1 MKPVKLGNEKALQIT
16 NALHIQEL
24 TNKISQYGIDIEY
37 KRYHFL
43 DKNRANELKQK
54 EHSFVL
60 NTYGAKFLLFL
71 TYVNFKPYALYI
83 NRKNATFFLVK
94 TRFDVSLYQD
104 TILEGETI
112 KINERWYFYVGDC
125 LVYKKTNLIVQ
136 SYVKRYEILGYIL
149 ANDYVSDSYMEP
161 FEIFKKEKYEYED
174 IIGVKNR
181 LIGTLPF
188 RVNGY
193 VFKCLENASYDILY
207 IFPECRNKQPDDGGG
222 TIVPPLSPPN
232 GGGTTVP
239 PLPPL
244 NGVNNSSTLTTKCG
258 VNNSSTLTTKSGGG
272 SSSTLTTKCGGENS
286 SSNMRRA
293 MQQQVKQQV
302 QSTQQSV
309 HVQTKGKDDAT
320 FLMKK
325 TEFPDVYEIY
335 MFDSSNSKKAKIG
348 YAGIPNIECSVMVKN
363 WFIDKEEIYAKC
375 KKNPVNDKWIPVQ
388 LL

>member
-24 TNKISQYGIDIEY
+24 SNKISQYGIDIEY

-60 NTYGAKFLLFL
+60 NTYGAKYLLFL

-83 NRKNATFFLVK
+83 NRKNSTFFLVK

-104 TILEGETI
+104 TMLEGETI
-112 KINERWYFYVGDC
+112 KINEKWYFYVGDC
-125 LVYKKTNLIVQ
+125 LVYKKANLVVK
-136 SYVKRYEILGYIL
+136 SYSNRYEILGNIL
-149 ANDYVSDSYMEP
+149 ANDYVSDPYMEP
-161 FEIFKKEKYEYED
+161 FELIRKDRYEYED
-174 IIGVKNR
+174 IMGVKNE
-181 LIGTLPF
+181 LIEKLPF

-193 VFKCLENASYDILY
+193 VFKCLEAASYDILY
-207 IFPECRNKQPDDGGG
+207 IFPECRNKQPDDESPKNAGG
-222 TIVPPLSPPN
+222 TQ
-232 GGGTTVP
+232 
-239 PLPPL
+239 
-244 NGVNNSSTLTTKCG
+244 
-258 VNNSSTLTTKSGGG
+258 
-272 SSSTLTTKCGGENS
+272 
-286 SSNMRRA
+286 R
-293 MQQQVKQQV
+293 
-302 QSTQQSV
+302 STQCHIEEGNKTSTIGRQSNDDIIQTPSQPGKQ
-309 HVQTKGKDDAT
+309 VQTKCKDEAK

-335 MFDSSNSKKAKIG
+335 MFDSSQAKKAKVG

-375 KKNPVNDKWIPVQ
+375 KKNPVNEKWIPVQ
-388 LL
+388 LM

>member
-24 TNKISQYGIDIEY
+24 TNRISQYGIDIEY

-60 NTYGAKFLLFL
+60 NTYGAKYLLFL

-83 NRKNATFFLVK
+83 NRKNSTFFLVK
-94 TRFDVSLYQD
+94 TRFDVTLYQD
-104 TILEGETI
+104 TMFEGETI
-112 KINERWYFYVGDC
+112 KINEKWYFYVGDC
-125 LVYKKTNLIVQ
+125 LVYKKANLIVQ
-136 SYVKRYEILGYIL
+136 SYTKRYEILENIL

-161 FEIFKKEKYEYED
+161 FELIRKDKYEYED

-181 LIGTLPF
+181 LISSLPF

-193 VFKCLENASYDILY
+193 VFKCLEVASYDILY
-207 IFPECRNKQPDDGGG
+207 IFPECRNKQPDDESPKNGGNDCSKI
-222 TIVPPLSPPN
+222 TTPN
-232 GGGTTVP
+232 GRNDCSG
-239 PLPPL
+239 
-244 NGVNNSSTLTTKCG
+244 NDSSQTSRTYSGNASSQITPKC
-258 VNNSSTLTTKSGGG
+258 NDNIIQITS
-272 SSSTLTTKCGGENS
+272 
-286 SSNMRRA
+286 
-293 MQQQVKQQV
+293 QQVKQH
-302 QSTQQSV
+302 QQ
-309 HVQTKGKDDAT
+309 KGKDEAK

-363 WFIDKEEIYAKC
+363 WFLDKDEIYAKC
-375 KKNPVNDKWIPVQ
+375 KKNPVNEKWIPVQ

>member
-60 NTYGAKFLLFL
+60 NTYGAKYLLFL

-83 NRKNATFFLVK
+83 NRKNSTFFLVK
-94 TRFDVSLYQD
+94 TRFDINLYQD
-104 TILEGETI
+104 TMFEGETI
-112 KINERWYFYVGDC
+112 KINEKWYFYVGDC
-125 LVYKKTNLIVQ
+125 LVYKKVNIIVQ
-136 SYVKRYEILGYIL
+136 SYVKRYEILGNIL
-149 ANDYVSDSYMEP
+149 ENDYVSDSYMEP
-161 FEIFKKEKYEYED
+161 FKLIKKDKYDYED

-207 IFPECRNKQPDDGGG
+207 IFPECRNKQIDDE
-222 TIVPPLSPPN
+222 SPK
-232 GGGTTVP
+232 
-239 PLPPL
+239 
-244 NGVNNSSTLTTKCG
+244 NS
-258 VNNSSTLTTKSGGG
+258 VGG
-272 SSSTLTTKCGGENS
+272 SV
-286 SSNMRRA
+286 
-293 MQQQVKQQV
+293 QQPAQQSAQHIKQSQ
-302 QSTQQSV
+302 QSTQHMQSKV
-309 HVQTKGKDDAT
+309 KDDAV

-363 WFIDKEEIYAKC
+363 WFLDKEEIYAKC
-375 KKNPVNDKWIPVQ
+375 KKNPVNEKWIPVQ
-388 LL
+388 LV

>member
-60 NTYGAKFLLFL
+60 NTYGAKYLLFL

-83 NRKNATFFLVK
+83 NRKNSTFFLVK

-104 TILEGETI
+104 TMFEGETI
-112 KINERWYFYVGDC
+112 KINEKWYFYVGDC
-125 LVYKKTNLIVQ
+125 LVYKKANIVVQ
-136 SYVKRYEILGYIL
+136 SYTKRYEILGNIL
-149 ANDYVSDSYMEP
+149 ANDYVSDPYMEP
-161 FEIFKKEKYEYED
+161 FELIKKEKYEYQD
-174 IIGVKNR
+174 ILGVKNK
-181 LIGTLPF
+181 LISSLPF

-207 IFPECRNKQPDDGGG
+207 IFPECRNKQPEEE
-222 TIVPPLSPPN
+222 SPKPN
-232 GGGTTVP
+232 IGGTTIQI
-239 PLPPL
+239 
-244 NGVNNSSTLTTKCG
+244 
-258 VNNSSTLTTKSGGG
+258 
-272 SSSTLTTKCGGENS
+272 
-286 SSNMRRA
+286 
-293 MQQQVKQQV
+293 QQPNQT
-302 QSTQQSV
+302 QSQPHA
-309 HVQTKGKDDAT
+309 HVQTQSKCKDEAK

-348 YAGIPNIECSVMVKN
+348 YAGIPNIECSVMVKK

-375 KKNPVNDKWIPVQ
+375 KKNPVNEKWIPVQ
-388 LL
+388 LM

>member
-24 TNKISQYGIDIEY
+24 TNKINQYGIDIEY

-112 KINERWYFYVGDC
+112 KINEKWYFYVGDC
-125 LVYKKTNLIVQ
+125 LVYKKANIIVQ
-136 SYVKRYEILGYIL
+136 SYVKRYEILRNIL

-161 FEIFKKEKYEYED
+161 FQIIIKDKYEYED
-174 IIGVKNR
+174 IIGVKNK
-181 LIGTLPF
+181 LIEILPF

-207 IFPECRNKQPDDGGG
+207 IFPECRNKQADDVGNCSPPLTPPCPRGG
-222 TIVPPLSPPN
+222 T
-232 GGGTTVP
+232 
-239 PLPPL
+239 
-244 NGVNNSSTLTTKCG
+244 
-258 VNNSSTLTTKSGGG
+258 
-272 SSSTLTTKCGGENS
+272 
-286 SSNMRRA
+286 
-293 MQQQVKQQV
+293 QQQVQQPVQQPVKQKM
-302 QSTQQSV
+302 QSAQQP
-309 HVQTKGKDDAT
+309 KGKDDAT

-375 KKNPVNDKWIPVQ
+375 KKNPVNDKWIPLQEVQ
-388 LL
+388 SL

>member
-16 NALHIQEL
+16 NTLHIQEL
-24 TNKISQYGIDIEY
+24 TNRISQYGIDIEY

-60 NTYGAKFLLFL
+60 NTYGAKYLLFL

-83 NRKNATFFLVK
+83 NRKNSTFFLVK

-104 TILEGETI
+104 TMFEGETI
-112 KINERWYFYVGDC
+112 KINEKWYFYVGDC
-125 LVYKKTNLIVQ
+125 LVHKKTNLVVK
-136 SYVKRYEILGYIL
+136 SYTTRYEILGNIL

-161 FEIFKKEKYEYED
+161 FELIQKDKFEYED
-174 IIGVKNR
+174 IMGVKNR
-181 LIGTLPF
+181 LIEKLPF

-193 VFKCLENASYDILY
+193 VFKCLEAASYDILY
-207 IFPECRNKQPDDGGG
+207 IFPECRNKQPDDE
-222 TIVPPLSPPN
+222 SPKN
-232 GGGTTVP
+232 GGNYRS
-239 PLPPL
+239 PLTPNIGGN
-244 NGVNNSSTLTTKCG
+244 NGSTNHQEVKNSSFSNCQEEGAVQSQVKQK
-258 VNNSSTLTTKSGGG
+258 VQQSS
-272 SSSTLTTKCGGENS
+272 NI
-286 SSNMRRA
+286 SSNMPA
-293 MQQQVKQQV
+293 
-302 QSTQQSV
+302 
-309 HVQTKGKDDAT
+309 KGKDEAK

-335 MFDSSNSKKAKIG
+335 MFDSSNSKRAKVG

-375 KKNPVNDKWIPVQ
+375 KKNPINEKWIPVQ
-388 LL
+388 LC

>member
-16 NALHIQEL
+16 NTLHIQEL
-24 TNKISQYGIDIEY
+24 TNRISQYGIDIEY

-60 NTYGAKFLLFL
+60 NTYGAKYLLFL

-83 NRKNATFFLVK
+83 NRKNSTFFLVK

-104 TILEGETI
+104 TMFEGETI
-112 KINERWYFYVGDC
+112 KINEKWYFYVGDC
-125 LVYKKTNLIVQ
+125 LVYKKANIVVK
-136 SYVKRYEILGYIL
+136 SYTTRYEILGNIL

-161 FEIFKKEKYEYED
+161 FELIRKDKFEYED
-174 IIGVKNR
+174 IIGVKNG
-181 LIGTLPF
+181 LVGSLPF

-193 VFKCLENASYDILY
+193 VFKCLEAASYDILY
-207 IFPECRNKQPDDGGG
+207 IFPECRNKQPDDE
-222 TIVPPLSPPN
+222 SPKN
-232 GGGTTVP
+232 VGQS
-239 PLPPL
+239 
-244 NGVNNSSTLTTKCG
+244 NSS
-258 VNNSSTLTTKSGGG
+258 VVVQSGGNTIQQP
-272 SSSTLTTKCGGENS
+272 S
-286 SSNMRRA
+286 
-293 MQQQVKQQV
+293 QQVAQV
-302 QSTQQSV
+302 QP
-309 HVQTKGKDDAT
+309 KGKDEAK

-335 MFDSSNSKKAKIG
+335 MFDSSNSKKAKVG

-363 WFIDKEEIYAKC
+363 WFLDKEEIYAKC

-388 LL
+388 LM

>member
-136 SYVKRYEILGYIL
+136 SYVKRYEILGNIL

-161 FEIFKKEKYEYED
+161 FEIIKKEKYEYED

-222 TIVPPLSPPN
+222 TIVPPLSPPI

>member
-60 NTYGAKFLLFL
+60 NTYGAKYLLFL

-83 NRKNATFFLVK
+83 NRKNSTFFLVK

-104 TILEGETI
+104 TMFEGETI
-112 KINERWYFYVGDC
+112 KINEKWYFYVGDC
-125 LVYKKTNLIVQ
+125 LVYKKTNMVVQ
-136 SYVKRYEILGYIL
+136 SYTKRYEILGNIL
-149 ANDYVSDSYMEP
+149 ANDYVSDPYMEP
-161 FEIFKKEKYEYED
+161 FELIRKDKYEYED
-174 IIGVKNR
+174 ILGVKNG
-181 LIGTLPF
+181 LISSLPF

-193 VFKCLENASYDILY
+193 VFKCLEAASYDILY
-207 IFPECRNKQPDDGGG
+207 IFPECRNKQPDDE
-222 TIVPPLSPPN
+222 SPK
-232 GGGTTVP
+232 
-239 PLPPL
+239 
-244 NGVNNSSTLTTKCG
+244 NSVSI
-258 VNNSSTLTTKSGGG
+258 TKSADEIMQP
-272 SSSTLTTKCGGENS
+272 SSQPIL
-286 SSNMRRA
+286 
-293 MQQQVKQQV
+293 
-302 QSTQQSV
+302 QS
-309 HVQTKGKDDAT
+309 KGKDEAK

-335 MFDSSNSKKAKIG
+335 MFDSSNSKKAKVG

-363 WFIDKEEIYAKC
+363 WFIDKDEIYAKC
-375 KKNPVNDKWIPVQ
+375 KKNPVNEKWIPVQ
-388 LL
+388 LM

>member
-16 NALHIQEL
+16 NTMHIQEL
-24 TNKISQYGIDIEY
+24 TNRISQYGIDIEY

-60 NTYGAKFLLFL
+60 NTYGAKYLLFL

-83 NRKNATFFLVK
+83 NRKNSKFFLVK

-104 TILEGETI
+104 TIFEGETI
-112 KINERWYFYVGDC
+112 KINEKWYFYVGDC
-125 LVYKKTNLIVQ
+125 LVHKKTNLVVK
-136 SYVKRYEILGYIL
+136 SYTTRYEILGNIF

-161 FEIFKKEKYEYED
+161 FELIQKNKFEYDD
-174 IIGVKNR
+174 IMGVKNR
-181 LIGTLPF
+181 LIEKLPF

-193 VFKCLENASYDILY
+193 VFKCLEAASYDILY
-207 IFPECRNKQPDDGGG
+207 IFPECRNKQPDEE
-222 TIVPPLSPPN
+222 SPKN
-232 GGGTTVP
+232 GG
-239 PLPPL
+239 
-244 NGVNNSSTLTTKCG
+244 N
-258 VNNSSTLTTKSGGG
+258 
-272 SSSTLTTKCGGENS
+272 SSSTLS
-286 SSNMRRA
+286 S
-293 MQQQVKQQV
+293 
-302 QSTQQSV
+302 QSV
-309 HVQTKGKDDAT
+309 GNIIQQPFQQKCKDEAK

-335 MFDSSNSKKAKIG
+335 MFDSSNAKKAKIG

-375 KKNPVNDKWIPVQ
+375 KKNPVNEKWIPVQ
-388 LL
+388 LM

>member
-24 TNKISQYGIDIEY
+24 TNRISQYGIDIEY

-60 NTYGAKFLLFL
+60 NTYGAKYLLFL

-83 NRKNATFFLVK
+83 NRKNSTFFLVK

-104 TILEGETI
+104 TMFEGETI
-112 KINERWYFYVGDC
+112 KINEKWYFYVGDC
-125 LVYKKTNLIVQ
+125 LVYKKANLVVK
-136 SYVKRYEILGYIL
+136 SYSNRYEILGNIL

-161 FEIFKKEKYEYED
+161 FELIRKDKYEYED
-174 IIGVKNR
+174 ILGVKNG
-181 LIGTLPF
+181 LISLLPF

-193 VFKCLENASYDILY
+193 VFKCLEAASYDILY
-207 IFPECRNKQPDDGGG
+207 IFPECRNKQPDDESPKNGGNYRSSL
-222 TIVPPLSPPN
+222 TLANDKSFATLANDKSFATPPN
-232 GGGTTVP
+232 GGNDKSFATLANDKSFATP
-239 PLPPL
+239 P
-244 NGVNNSSTLTTKCG
+244 NGGNS
-258 VNNSSTLTTKSGGG
+258 ND
-272 SSSTLTTKCGGENS
+272 EI
-286 SSNMRRA
+286 
-293 MQQQVKQQV
+293 KQHQP
-302 QSTQQSV
+302 
-309 HVQTKGKDDAT
+309 KGKDDAK

-335 MFDSSNSKKAKIG
+335 MFDSSNSKKAKVG

-388 LL
+388 LA

>member
-125 LVYKKTNLIVQ
+125 LVYKKANLIVQ
-136 SYVKRYEILGYIL
+136 SYVKRYEILENIL

-161 FEIFKKEKYEYED
+161 FEIIMKEKYEYED
-174 IIGVKNR
+174 ILGVKNR
-181 LIGTLPF
+181 LIVTLPF

-207 IFPECRNKQPDDGGG
+207 IFPECRNKQADDGGG
-222 TIVPPLSPPN
+222 TTVPPLSPPN

-239 PLPPL
+239 PLPPQI
-244 NGVNNSSTLTTKCG
+244 
-258 VNNSSTLTTKSGGG
+258 GGKG
-272 SSSTLTTKCGGENS
+272 SSPFPPFGGDSS
-286 SSNMRRA
+286 SSNMKRA
-293 MQQQVKQQV
+293 MQQPVKQPVKQQV
-302 QSTQQSV
+302 QSAQQSA

-375 KKNPVNDKWIPVQ
+375 KKNPVNEKWIPLQPV
-388 LL
+388 

>member
-24 TNKISQYGIDIEY
+24 TNRISQYGIDIEY

-60 NTYGAKFLLFL
+60 NTYGAKYLLFL

-83 NRKNATFFLVK
+83 NRKNSTFFLVK

-104 TILEGETI
+104 TMFEGETI
-112 KINERWYFYVGDC
+112 KINEKWYFYVGDC
-125 LVYKKTNLIVQ
+125 LVYKKANIVVK
-136 SYVKRYEILGYIL
+136 SYTTRYEILGNIL

-161 FEIFKKEKYEYED
+161 FELIRKDKFEYED
-174 IIGVKNR
+174 IIGVKNG
-181 LIGTLPF
+181 LVGSLPF

-193 VFKCLENASYDILY
+193 VFKCLEAASYDILY
-207 IFPECRNKQPDDGGG
+207 IFPECRNKQPDDE
-222 TIVPPLSPPN
+222 SPKN
-232 GGGTTVP
+232 VGQ
-239 PLPPL
+239 
-244 NGVNNSSTLTTKCG
+244 SS
-258 VNNSSTLTTKSGGG
+258 SSVVVQSGGNTIQQP
-272 SSSTLTTKCGGENS
+272 S
-286 SSNMRRA
+286 
-293 MQQQVKQQV
+293 QQVAQV
-302 QSTQQSV
+302 SI
-309 HVQTKGKDDAT
+309 KGKDEAK

-335 MFDSSNSKKAKIG
+335 MFDSSNSKKAKVG

-363 WFIDKEEIYAKC
+363 WFLDKEEIYAKC
-375 KKNPVNDKWIPVQ
+375 KKNPVNEKWIPVQ

>member
-24 TNKISQYGIDIEY
+24 TNRISQYGIDIEY

-60 NTYGAKFLLFL
+60 NTYGAKYLLFL

-83 NRKNATFFLVK
+83 NRKNSTFFLVK

-104 TILEGETI
+104 TMLEGETI
-112 KINERWYFYVGDC
+112 KINEKWYFYVGDC
-125 LVYKKTNLIVQ
+125 LVYKKTNLVVQ
-136 SYVKRYEILGYIL
+136 SYTKRCEILGNIL

-161 FEIFKKEKYEYED
+161 FELIRKDKYEYED
-174 IIGVKNR
+174 LMGVKNG
-181 LIGTLPF
+181 LIGKLPF

-193 VFKCLENASYDILY
+193 VFKCLEAASYDILY
-207 IFPECRNKQPDDGGG
+207 IFPECRNKQLDNE
-222 TIVPPLSPPN
+222 SP
-232 GGGTTVP
+232 
-239 PLPPL
+239 
-244 NGVNNSSTLTTKCG
+244 
-258 VNNSSTLTTKSGGG
+258 KSGGNSG
-272 SSSTLTTKCGGENS
+272 STNRQEEGSVQS
-286 SSNMRRA
+286 
-293 MQQQVKQQV
+293 QVKQKI
-302 QSTQQSV
+302 QQSSNIASNIP
-309 HVQTKGKDDAT
+309 TKGKDEAK

-335 MFDSSNSKKAKIG
+335 MFDSSNTKKAKVG

-363 WFIDKEEIYAKC
+363 WFLDKEEIYAKC
-375 KKNPVNDKWIPVQ
+375 KKNPVNEKWIPVQ
-388 LL
+388 LM

>member
-24 TNKISQYGIDIEY
+24 TNRISQYGIDIEY

-60 NTYGAKFLLFL
+60 NTYGAKYLLFL

-83 NRKNATFFLVK
+83 NRKNSTFFLVK

-104 TILEGETI
+104 TMFEGETI
-112 KINERWYFYVGDC
+112 KINEKWYFYVGDC
-125 LVYKKTNLIVQ
+125 LVYKKANIVVK
-136 SYVKRYEILGYIL
+136 SYTTRYEILGNIL

-161 FEIFKKEKYEYED
+161 FEIIRKDKYEYED
-174 IIGVKNR
+174 IMGVKNG
-181 LIGTLPF
+181 LIGSLPF

-193 VFKCLENASYDILY
+193 VFKCLEAASYDILY
-207 IFPECRNKQPDDGGG
+207 IFPECRNKQPDDE
-222 TIVPPLSPPN
+222 SPKN
-232 GGGTTVP
+232 VGQS
-239 PLPPL
+239 
-244 NGVNNSSTLTTKCG
+244 NSS
-258 VNNSSTLTTKSGGG
+258 VVVQSGGN
-272 SSSTLTTKCGGENS
+272 TI
-286 SSNMRRA
+286 
-293 MQQQVKQQV
+293 QQPSQQAA
-302 QSTQQSV
+302 QQAA
-309 HVQTKGKDDAT
+309 QFQPKGKDEAK

-335 MFDSSNSKKAKIG
+335 MFDSSNSKKAKVG

-363 WFIDKEEIYAKC
+363 WFLDKEEIYAKC
-375 KKNPVNDKWIPVQ
+375 KKNPVNEKWIPVQ

>member
-24 TNKISQYGIDIEY
+24 TNRISQYGIDIEY

-60 NTYGAKFLLFL
+60 NTYGAKYLLFL

-83 NRKNATFFLVK
+83 NRKNSTFFLVK

-104 TILEGETI
+104 TMFEGETI
-112 KINERWYFYVGDC
+112 KINEKWYFYVGDC
-125 LVYKKTNLIVQ
+125 LVYKKANLVVK
-136 SYVKRYEILGYIL
+136 SYSNRYEILGNIL

-161 FEIFKKEKYEYED
+161 FELIRKDKYEYED
-174 IIGVKNR
+174 IMGVKNG
-181 LIGTLPF
+181 LIGKLPF

-193 VFKCLENASYDILY
+193 VFKCLEAASYDILY
-207 IFPECRNKQPDDGGG
+207 IFPECRNGGG
-222 TIVPPLSPPN
+222 
-232 GGGTTVP
+232 
-239 PLPPL
+239 
-244 NGVNNSSTLTTKCG
+244 
-258 VNNSSTLTTKSGGG
+258 
-272 SSSTLTTKCGGENS
+272 NS
-286 SSNMRRA
+286 SSPHATPCIVESGNKISTLA
-293 MQQQVKQQV
+293 TKSNDEVKQ
-302 QSTQQSV
+302 
-309 HVQTKGKDDAT
+309 VQTKGKDESK

-335 MFDSSNSKKAKIG
+335 MFDSSNAKKAKVG

>member
-24 TNKISQYGIDIEY
+24 TNKINQYGIDIEY

-60 NTYGAKFLLFL
+60 NTYGGKFLLFL

-112 KINERWYFYVGDC
+112 KINEKWYFYVGDC
-125 LVYKKTNLIVQ
+125 LVYKKANIIVQ
-136 SYVKRYEILGYIL
+136 SYVKRYEILGNIL
-149 ANDYVSDSYMEP
+149 KSEYVSDSYMEP
-161 FEIFKKEKYEYED
+161 FQLIMKDKYEYED
-174 IIGVKNR
+174 IIGVKNK

-207 IFPECRNKQPDDGGG
+207 IFPECRNKQTDDGGNYSSPI
-222 TIVPPLSPPN
+222 TPPCPRGATQHP
-232 GGGTTVP
+232 V
-239 PLPPL
+239 
-244 NGVNNSSTLTTKCG
+244 
-258 VNNSSTLTTKSGGG
+258 
-272 SSSTLTTKCGGENS
+272 
-286 SSNMRRA
+286 
-293 MQQQVKQQV
+293 QQSVQQPVQQSVQQPVKQKM
-302 QSTQQSV
+302 QSAQQSV
-309 HVQTKGKDDAT
+309 HIQPKGKDDAT

-348 YAGIPNIECSVMVKN
+348 YAGIPNIECSVMVKK

-375 KKNPVNDKWIPVQ
+375 KKNPVNDKWIPLQEVQ
-388 LL
+388 SV

>member
-60 NTYGAKFLLFL
+60 NTYGAKYLLFL

-83 NRKNATFFLVK
+83 NRKNSTFFLVK

-104 TILEGETI
+104 TMFEGETI
-112 KINERWYFYVGDC
+112 KINEKWYFYVGDC
-125 LVYKKTNLIVQ
+125 LVYKKTNMVVQ
-136 SYVKRYEILGYIL
+136 SYTKRYEILGNIL

-161 FEIFKKEKYEYED
+161 FELIRKYKYEYED
-174 IIGVKNR
+174 ILGVKNG
-181 LIGTLPF
+181 LISSLPF

-193 VFKCLENASYDILY
+193 VFKCLEAASYDILY
-207 IFPECRNKQPDDGGG
+207 IFPECRNKQPDDESPKNGGNYHS
-222 TIVPPLSPPN
+222 PLTPPN
-232 GGGTTVP
+232 VGNNSYQTTKKSI
-239 PLPPL
+239 
-244 NGVNNSSTLTTKCG
+244 GNNSSQTTRTNG
-258 VNNSSTLTTKSGGG
+258 GNDSSQITNCSDSQKVATFP
-272 SSSTLTTKCGGENS
+272 
-286 SSNMRRA
+286 A
-293 MQQQVKQQV
+293 
-302 QSTQQSV
+302 
-309 HVQTKGKDDAT
+309 KGKDEAK

-335 MFDSSNSKKAKIG
+335 MFDSSNSKKAKVG
-348 YAGIPNIECSVMVKN
+348 YAGIPNIECSIMVKN
-363 WFIDKEEIYAKC
+363 WFQDKEELYAKC
-375 KKNPVNDKWIPVQ
+375 KKNPVNEKWIPVQ
-388 LL
+388 LA

>member
-24 TNKISQYGIDIEY
+24 TNRISQYGIDIEY

-60 NTYGAKFLLFL
+60 NTYGAKYLLFL

-83 NRKNATFFLVK
+83 NRKNSTFFLVK

-104 TILEGETI
+104 TIFEGETI
-112 KINERWYFYVGDC
+112 KINEKWYFYVGDC
-125 LVYKKTNLIVQ
+125 LVYKKANIVVQ
-136 SYVKRYEILGYIL
+136 SYTKRYEILGNIL

-161 FEIFKKEKYEYED
+161 FELIRKDKYEYDD
-174 IIGVKNR
+174 IMGVKNS
-181 LIGTLPF
+181 LISTLPF

-193 VFKCLENASYDILY
+193 VFKCLEMASYDILY
-207 IFPECRNKQPDDGGG
+207 IFPECRNKQPEDGN
-222 TIVPPLSPPN
+222 SPPHAVVDDAK
-232 GGGTTVP
+232 TP
-239 PLPPL
+239 Q
-244 NGVNNSSTLTTKCG
+244 SS
-258 VNNSSTLTTKSGGG
+258 
-272 SSSTLTTKCGGENS
+272 
-286 SSNMRRA
+286 
-293 MQQQVKQQV
+293 QQVVPV
-302 QSTQQSV
+302 QLKS
-309 HVQTKGKDDAT
+309 KDEAT

-335 MFDSSNSKKAKIG
+335 MFDSSNSKKAKVG

-363 WFIDKEEIYAKC
+363 WFLEKDEIYAKC
-375 KKNPVNDKWIPVQ
+375 KKNPVNEKWIPVQ

>member
-16 NALHIQEL
+16 NTMHIQEL
-24 TNKISQYGIDIEY
+24 TNRISQYGIDIEY

-60 NTYGAKFLLFL
+60 NTYGAKYLLFL

-83 NRKNATFFLVK
+83 NRKNSTFFLVK

-104 TILEGETI
+104 TMLEGETI
-112 KINERWYFYVGDC
+112 KINEKWYFYVGDC
-125 LVYKKTNLIVQ
+125 LVYKKTNLVVQ
-136 SYVKRYEILGYIL
+136 SYTKRCEILGNIL

-161 FEIFKKEKYEYED
+161 FELIRKEKYDYED
-174 IIGVKNR
+174 IMGVKNG
-181 LIGTLPF
+181 LIGKLPF

-193 VFKCLENASYDILY
+193 VFKCLEAASYDILY
-207 IFPECRNKQPDDGGG
+207 IFPECRNKQPDDE
-222 TIVPPLSPPN
+222 SP
-232 GGGTTVP
+232 
-239 PLPPL
+239 
-244 NGVNNSSTLTTKCG
+244 
-258 VNNSSTLTTKSGGG
+258 KSGGNTG
-272 SSSTLTTKCGGENS
+272 STNRQEVGNS
-286 SSNMRRA
+286 SSSNR
-293 MQQQVKQQV
+293 QEEGSVQSQVKQKI
-302 QSTQQSV
+302 QQSSNIAS
-309 HVQTKGKDDAT
+309 HIPEKGKNEAK

-335 MFDSSNSKKAKIG
+335 MFDSSNSKKAKVG

-388 LL
+388 LM

>member
-136 SYVKRYEILGYIL
+136 SYVKRYEILGNIL

-161 FEIFKKEKYEYED
+161 FEIIKKEKYEYED

-244 NGVNNSSTLTTKCG
+244 NGGNNSSTLTTKCG

>member
-16 NALHIQEL
+16 NTMHIQEL
-24 TNKISQYGIDIEY
+24 TNRISQYGIDIEY

-60 NTYGAKFLLFL
+60 NTYGAKYLLFL

-83 NRKNATFFLVK
+83 NRKNSTFFLVK

-104 TILEGETI
+104 TMLEGETI
-112 KINERWYFYVGDC
+112 KINEKWYFYVGDC
-125 LVYKKTNLIVQ
+125 LVYKKTNLVVQ
-136 SYVKRYEILGYIL
+136 SYTKRCEILGNIL

-161 FEIFKKEKYEYED
+161 FELIRKEKYDYED
-174 IIGVKNR
+174 IMGVKNG
-181 LIGTLPF
+181 LIEKLPF

-193 VFKCLENASYDILY
+193 VFKCLEAASYDILY
-207 IFPECRNKQPDDGGG
+207 IFPECRNKQPDDE
-222 TIVPPLSPPN
+222 SP
-232 GGGTTVP
+232 
-239 PLPPL
+239 
-244 NGVNNSSTLTTKCG
+244 
-258 VNNSSTLTTKSGGG
+258 KSGGNSG
-272 SSSTLTTKCGGENS
+272 STNRQEEGSVQS
-286 SSNMRRA
+286 
-293 MQQQVKQQV
+293 QVKQKI
-302 QSTQQSV
+302 QQSSNIAS
-309 HVQTKGKDDAT
+309 HMPTKGKDEAK

-335 MFDSSNSKKAKIG
+335 MFDSSNSKKAKVG

-363 WFIDKEEIYAKC
+363 WFLDKEEIYAKC

-388 LL
+388 LM

>member
-24 TNKISQYGIDIEY
+24 TNRISQYGIDIEY

-60 NTYGAKFLLFL
+60 NTYGAKYLLFL

-83 NRKNATFFLVK
+83 NRKNSTFFLVK

-104 TILEGETI
+104 TMLEGETI
-112 KINERWYFYVGDC
+112 KINEKWYFYVGDC
-125 LVYKKTNLIVQ
+125 LVYKKTNMVVQ
-136 SYVKRYEILGYIL
+136 SYTKRCEILGNIL

-161 FEIFKKEKYEYED
+161 FELIKKDKYEYED
-174 IIGVKNR
+174 IMGVKNR
-181 LIGTLPF
+181 LIGKLPF

-193 VFKCLENASYDILY
+193 VFKCLEAASYDILY
-207 IFPECRNKQPDDGGG
+207 IFPECRNKQPDDE
-222 TIVPPLSPPN
+222 SPKN
-232 GGGTTVP
+232 GGGTQR
-239 PLPPL
+239 
-244 NGVNNSSTLTTKCG
+244 STLCHIEEGNKT
-258 VNNSSTLTTKSGGG
+258 STIGRQ
-272 SSSTLTTKCGGENS
+272 
-286 SSNMRRA
+286 SNDDIIQTPSQRG
-293 MQQQVKQQV
+293 KQ
-302 QSTQQSV
+302 
-309 HVQTKGKDDAT
+309 VQTKCKDEAK

-335 MFDSSNSKKAKIG
+335 MFDSSNSKKAKVG

-363 WFIDKEEIYAKC
+363 WFIDKDEIYAKC

-388 LL
+388 LM

>member
-16 NALHIQEL
+16 NTMHIQEL
-24 TNKISQYGIDIEY
+24 TNRISQYGIDIEY

-43 DKNRANELKQK
+43 DKNRANELKQN

-60 NTYGAKFLLFL
+60 NTFGAKYLLFL

-83 NRKNATFFLVK
+83 NRKNSTFFLVK

-104 TILEGETI
+104 TMFEGETI
-112 KINERWYFYVGDC
+112 KINEKWYFYVGDC
-125 LVYKKTNLIVQ
+125 LVYKKTNLVVQ
-136 SYVKRYEILGYIL
+136 SYTKRYEILRNIL

-161 FEIFKKEKYEYED
+161 FELIRKDKYEYED
-174 IIGVKNR
+174 IMGVKNG
-181 LIGTLPF
+181 LIGKLPF

-193 VFKCLENASYDILY
+193 VFKCLEAASYDILY
-207 IFPECRNKQPDDGGG
+207 IFPECRNGGG
-222 TIVPPLSPPN
+222 NSSSPHATPCIVESGN
-232 GGGTTVP
+232 K
-239 PLPPL
+239 
-244 NGVNNSSTLTTKCG
+244 SSTLA
-258 VNNSSTLTTKSGGG
+258 TKSND
-272 SSSTLTTKCGGENS
+272 E
-286 SSNMRRA
+286 
-293 MQQQVKQQV
+293 VKQ
-302 QSTQQSV
+302 
-309 HVQTKGKDDAT
+309 VQTKGKDESK

-335 MFDSSNSKKAKIG
+335 MFDSSNAKKAKVG

>member
-24 TNKISQYGIDIEY
+24 TNRISQYGIDIEY

-60 NTYGAKFLLFL
+60 NTFGAKYLLFL

-104 TILEGETI
+104 TMFEGETI
-112 KINERWYFYVGDC
+112 KINEKWYFYVGDC
-125 LVYKKTNLIVQ
+125 LVYKKTNLVVK
-136 SYVKRYEILGYIL
+136 SYSNRYEILGNIL

-161 FEIFKKEKYEYED
+161 FELIRKDKYEYED

-181 LIGTLPF
+181 LICKLPF

-207 IFPECRNKQPDDGGG
+207 IFPECRNKQPHDESPKSGGNTG
-222 TIVPPLSPPN
+222 
-232 GGGTTVP
+232 
-239 PLPPL
+239 
-244 NGVNNSSTLTTKCG
+244 STLTLANDMSFATLANDMSFATPHIG
-258 VNNSSTLTTKSGGG
+258 GNNGSTNRQ
-272 SSSTLTTKCGGENS
+272 EVRNS
-286 SSNMRRA
+286 SSYNC
-293 MQQQVKQQV
+293 QEGGSVQSQVKQKI
-302 QSTQQSV
+302 QQSSNIASNMPA
-309 HVQTKGKDDAT
+309 KGKDDAK

-335 MFDSSNSKKAKIG
+335 MFDSSNAKKAKIG

-363 WFIDKEEIYAKC
+363 WFIDKDEIYAKC

-388 LL
+388 LM

>member
-112 KINERWYFYVGDC
+112 KINEKWYFYVGDC
-125 LVYKKTNLIVQ
+125 LVYKKANIIVQ
-136 SYVKRYEILGYIL
+136 SYVKRYEILGDIL

-161 FEIFKKEKYEYED
+161 FEIMKKEKYEYED

-181 LIGTLPF
+181 LIGKLPF

-207 IFPECRNKQPDDGGG
+207 IFPECRNKQADDGGE
-222 TIVPPLSPPN
+222 TN
-232 GGGTTVP
+232 VP
-239 PLPPL
+239 PLPPS
-244 NGVNNSSTLTTKCG
+244 NGG
-258 VNNSSTLTTKSGGG
+258 GNSSTLTTKSGGG
-272 SSSTLTTKCGGENS
+272 NS
-286 SSNMRRA
+286 FSNMKRA
-293 MQQQVKQQV
+293 IQQSVQQPVKQQV
-302 QSTQQSV
+302 QFAQQSA
-309 HVQTKGKDDAT
+309 HVQTKGKEDAT

-388 LL
+388 EVQSV

>member
-24 TNKISQYGIDIEY
+24 TNKINQYGIDIEY

-112 KINERWYFYVGDC
+112 KINEKWYFYVGDC
-125 LVYKKTNLIVQ
+125 LVYKKANIIVQ
-136 SYVKRYEILGYIL
+136 SYVKRYEILGNIL

-161 FEIFKKEKYEYED
+161 FEIIMKDKYEYED

-181 LIGTLPF
+181 LISILPF

-207 IFPECRNKQPDDGGG
+207 IFPECRNKQADDGGG
-222 TIVPPLSPPN
+222 TVVPPLPSPN

-244 NGVNNSSTLTTKCG
+244 NGGNNSSTLTTKCG
-258 VNNSSTLTTKSGGG
+258 GNNSSTLTTKSREDNSSTLTTKSGGG
-272 SSSTLTTKCGGENS
+272 SSS
-286 SSNMRRA
+286 SNMRGA
-293 MQQQVKQQV
+293 VQQFVQQPVKQKV
-302 QSTQQSV
+302 QSV
-309 HVQTKGKDDAT
+309 HMQPKGKDEAK

-363 WFIDKEEIYAKC
+363 WFLDKEEIYAKC
-375 KKNPVNDKWIPVQ
+375 KKNPVNDKWIPLQPV
-388 LL
+388 